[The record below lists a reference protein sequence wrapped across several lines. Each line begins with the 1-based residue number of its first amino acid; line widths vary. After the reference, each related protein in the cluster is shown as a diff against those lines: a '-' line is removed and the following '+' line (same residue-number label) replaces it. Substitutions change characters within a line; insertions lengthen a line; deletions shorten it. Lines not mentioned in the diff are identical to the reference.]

1 MSGIKDQENIDD
13 LRKRLYERGGNSVI
27 TKRHE
32 LTDKPIVVARG
43 WGETSNDGAVTP
55 QLTQS
60 SPAEIKTETDILSED
75 NLVQISETDIKS
87 MKKKRSFRTLIL
99 LFSFGVLVLS
109 IIVSSIYMLFGGNQI
124 SANNIS
130 ITMTAPFAIAGGEI
144 VPLQINIKNDNAV
157 SIESATLILNY
168 PTGTKSADE
177 TARDLY
183 EERLPLADIKA
194 GEAIDI
200 PVKAV
205 LFGEENEDKEIKA
218 TVEYR
223 VSNSNGTFFKDAEP
237 VHVKINS
244 SPLVLRVEAV
254 DKVSSGQEI
263 DVTLTLQSNA
273 TTPMRNV
280 LVSADYPN
288 SFSLIRSEPT
298 TSQGQNTWLVEEIL
312 PNKTYVIKLRG
323 LITGLSNET
332 SEIQFKAGNPK
343 ADNQFVLGSILTQT
357 KTGYLIEKPFIGV
370 KVNINGD
377 DDGSV
382 LLNSGVDTNV
392 VVYVT
397 NTLDESVYDMR
408 VELAPSGNIIR
419 DDRIKVD
426 SGFYESS
433 SKKINWEIS
442 SMSSLQEV
450 RPGEK
455 RDFKLNIKPDENQAT
470 GAFDVSVKVF
480 ARRVGEA
487 NASEELIGTALAEA
501 KYSSKIKVSVEA
513 GHQSSPFSDK
523 GPVPPVAGKETDYT
537 ITLEASAGVN
547 DVTGAVLTTSLPQY
561 VAWLNETEG
570 DGKIEYN
577 PVSKQIKWDISEIKA
592 KTSKQIKLHV
602 TLLPSVTHI
611 GRTLTLLEGQDL
623 RANDRF
629 TDVLLQAKNEMVDNE
644 LSEELGFKHDNGIV
658 QSE

>member
-13 LRKRLYERGGNSVI
+13 LRKRLYERGGNSVV

-32 LTDKPIVVARG
+32 LTDKPIAVARG
-43 WGETSNDGAVTP
+43 WGEISNDKITSTP
-55 QLTQS
+55 IQS
-60 SPAEIKTETDILSED
+60 LPTENETDILPED
-75 NLVQISETDIKS
+75 NLIHITETDIKS
-87 MKKKRSFRTLIL
+87 TKKKRSFRTLIL

-109 IIVSSIYMLFGGNQI
+109 IIVSSVYMLFGGNQI

-130 ITMTAPFAIAGGEI
+130 ITMTAPFAVAGGEV

-183 EERLPLADIKA
+183 EERMPLADIKA
-194 GEAIDI
+194 GEAIDV

-343 ADNQFVLGSILTQT
+343 ADNQFLLGSILTQT

-450 RPGEK
+450 PPGEK

-501 KYSSKIKVSVEA
+501 KYSSVIKVSAEA
-513 GHQSSPFSDK
+513 GHQSSPFGDK

-592 KTSKQIKLHV
+592 KTSKQIKIHV
-602 TLLPSVTHI
+602 SLLPSVTHV
-611 GRTLTLLEGQDL
+611 GRILTLLEAQDL
-623 RANDRF
+623 RATDRF
-629 TDVLLQAKNEMVDNE
+629 TDVSLQAKNETVDNE